1 MFTQNFSCSM
11 LLVKV
16 VWFGGISSTRLLR
29 CVGSFS
35 NAIRLFRFLPPY
47 RAASR
52 SLAATWEIV
61 VTFFSS
67 GYLDVSV
74 LRVPF
79 FSAVYSQ

>member
-1 MFTQNFSCSM
+1 M

-35 NAIRLFRFLPPY
+35 NAIRLFHFLPPY
-47 RAASR
+47 RAFSR

-79 FSAVYSQ
+79 FSAIYSQ